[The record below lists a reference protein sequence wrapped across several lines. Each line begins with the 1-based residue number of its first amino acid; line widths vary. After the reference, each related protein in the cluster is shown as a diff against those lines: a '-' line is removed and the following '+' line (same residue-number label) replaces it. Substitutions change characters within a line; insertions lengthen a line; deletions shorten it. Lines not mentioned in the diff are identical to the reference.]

1 MMGARQVAQEAL
13 FYEFSLERHVPADH
27 LLRAI
32 DRFVDLGDLRP
43 QLAPFYSATGR
54 PSIDPE
60 LMIRMLIVGYCFG
73 IRSERRLCEEVH
85 LNLAYRWFCR
95 LGLDGEVPDHSTF
108 SKNRHGRFRDS
119 DLLRHVFETVVRRC
133 MAEGL
138 VGGEGFAVD
147 ASLIKADAN
156 RQRGV
161 HGSEGLSPEV
171 SSRAVD
177 EYLAVLDDAAFGAAT
192 EVTPKFISPADPAAR
207 WTGAHGG
214 QAFFAY
220 SANYLIDLDHA
231 IIVDVEASTAVRQ
244 AEVKAAKT
252 MIERAQTSA
261 SSSTRSGWPATS
273 AMVRREMLEWL
284 VHERGIE
291 PHIPV
296 FDKSKRTDGTFSR
309 QDFTYDHQGDVYVCP
324 AGKMLTCKG
333 TVVNDNQLL
342 YRASKHDCDACS
354 LKPRCCPNEP
364 ARKVP
369 RSIYEGARDMARDIA
384 KTDAYRTSRRQ
395 RKKVEMLFAHLKRIL
410 RLDRLRLRGPCGAHD
425 EFLLAATAQN
435 LRKLAKLIPASH
447 GHGHLSGHRPP
458 TVPAPPALAT
468 APQSVDGSPKPS
480 SSTELTRS
488 GSPTRSASAATRSRP
503 PACAAC
509 GSAMSLRP

>member
-1 MMGARQVAQEAL
+1 MMGDRQVVQGAL
-13 FYEFSLERHVPADH
+13 FYEFSLERHMPAGH
-27 LLRAI
+27 MLRAI
-32 DRFVDLGDLRP
+32 DRFVDLEGVR
-43 QLAPFYSATGR
+43 APFYSSTGR
-54 PSIDPE
+54 PSVDPE
-60 LMIRMLIVGYCFG
+60 LLIRMLIVGYCFG

-95 LGLDGEVPDHSTF
+95 LGLDGDVPDHSTF

-119 DLLRHVFETVVRRC
+119 DLLRHIFETVVRRC
-133 MAEGL
+133 MTEGL
-138 VGGEGFAVD
+138 VGGDGFAVD

-156 RQRGV
+156 RQRGID
-161 HGSEGLSPEV
+161 GSAGLSPEA
-171 SSRAVD
+171 SSRAID
-177 EYLAVLDDAAFGAAT
+177 EYMAVLDNAAFGAAT

-231 IIVDVEASTAVRQ
+231 VIVDVEASTAVRQ

-252 MIERAQTSA
+252 MIERADDRLELYPERLAGDSA
-261 SSSTRSGWPATS
+261 YGSG
-273 AMVRREMLEWL
+273 EMLEWL

-291 PHIPV
+291 PHVPV
-296 FDKSKRTDGTFSR
+296 FDKSKRSDGSFSR
-309 QDFTYDHQGDVYVCP
+309 EDFRYDHQGDVYFCP

-342 YRASKHDCDACS
+342 YRASKYDCDACR
-354 LKPRCCPNEP
+354 LKPRCCPKEP

-435 LRKLAKLIPASH
+435 LRKLARLIPA
-447 GHGHLSGHRPP
+447 
-458 TVPAPPALAT
+458 TAAMAT
-468 APQSVDGSPKPS
+468 
-480 SSTELTRS
+480 
-488 GSPTRSASAATRSRP
+488 
-503 PACAAC
+503 
-509 GSAMSLRP
+509 